1 MLKNKET
8 TGGAPAALSRRT
20 LLAGAA
26 AGMFAPLVAHAQ
38 DNSPVRLVVPFT
50 PGTTP
55 DLCSRLLAPL
65 WQRRFARPFVTDN
78 RPGASGI
85 LGMDAVAKAAPDG
98 TTLLFGTSTML
109 TVPFVYA
116 KVPFDVMSA
125 FAPIGLIGTT
135 NFALVVHPSVPANS
149 AREFVNWVKAQ
160 PEPVQYASPGKGTFQ
175 HLAMEWIANLAGLKL
190 VHVPYKGSAPALQ
203 DVLGGHVKATIV
215 PLHVAAPLAADR
227 RLRIVGATR
236 KERDADFPA
245 VAPLHESGLPGFDTD
260 AWYAV
265 WAPKGL
271 AADQVAKYNEAL
283 RVALAD
289 AEVQSALHKQG
300 VRPQASTTDE
310 LAKRSIDEHAKWGA
324 LIKSIK
330 LPQE

>member
-1 MLKNKET
+1 MLKNLVT
-8 TGGAPAALSRRT
+8 LGDSPALSRRA

-26 AGMFAPLVAHAQ
+26 AGVLAPLAAHAQ
-38 DNSPVRLVVPFT
+38 DTSPVRLVVPFT

-65 WQRRFARPFVTDN
+65 WQKRFGRPFLTDN

-116 KVPFDVMSA
+116 KVPFDVMTA

-135 NFALVVHPSVPANS
+135 NFALVVHPSVPANN
-149 AREFVNWVKAQ
+149 AREFVSWVKAQ
-160 PEPVQYASPGKGTFQ
+160 AEPVQYASPGKGTFQ
-175 HLAMEWIANLAGLKL
+175 HLAMEWIASLSGLRL
-190 VHVPYKGSAPALQ
+190 THVPYKGSAPALQ

-215 PLHVAAPLAADR
+215 PLHVAVPLAADH
-227 RLRIVGATR
+227 RLRILGATR
-236 KERDADFPA
+236 KERDADFPG
-245 VAPLHESGLPGFDTD
+245 VVSLHESGVPGLDTD

-271 AADQVAKYNEAL
+271 AAESIAKYNEAL
-283 RVALAD
+283 RAALAD
-289 AEVQSALHKQG
+289 TEVQSALRKQG
-300 VRPQASTTDE
+300 VKPQASTPDE
-310 LAKRSIDEHAKWGA
+310 LVKRSVDEHAKWGA